1 MQRKHRFD
9 IDITNERTNT
19 LPKTFRFRVEKYGHK
34 KIFMRHKDYGL
45 WNSYTWQECFERTE
59 KVFLGLVRMG
69 FVENDVI
76 GIMGDNDP
84 KWFWAEYATQAGKGI
99 VVGLYVD
106 YHYAEVKYVLNFSN
120 AKFVFAKDQE
130 MVDKIL
136 EVKDSLPHLQKIFYW
151 DPRGLWFY
159 DDPLLMSY
167 DDLEKQGDDYK
178 KKYPDLFKQNIDRTK
193 PDDIAC
199 IMLSSGT
206 TRMTEDGVP
215 RSQMGM
221 MTHKSIMLNLMGI
234 FKYDPWYPED
244 RWVSYMSPAWGE
256 QYFGIT
262 GPLIAGCEICF
273 PEKPETIDHDI
284 REIGPQ
290 ALLFPARLWESKVS
304 EVFSRMNDAFIINR
318 WLFQMALPIGERM
331 ADYRLKGQM
340 PSSWLKILYKFC
352 DVLVFAGLRDN
363 MGLKYARHVYNSGAL
378 LGPDSARFFHT
389 IGLTLKQLYGTT
401 EIGLHCVH
409 PDDEIDPETVGK
421 VLNPEY
427 MRISENNEIQVS
439 GPLMAKTYFG
449 DDESWKENFT
459 EDGWFQTGDAG
470 RIDERGH
477 LIFYDRLKDMIELKS
492 GHSFPPQYIE
502 SRIKFSPYIKD
513 CLVIGDRDK
522 EYPSAIIIIDY
533 ENVGDW
539 AEKNHVGYTTFV
551 DLSQK
556 PQVYE
561 LIKADIEKVNKKLE
575 EPGKI
580 AKFVNLHKEFDADDA
595 ELTRSGKIRRK
606 YMEEKYGDLVK
617 VIYSDEDVYSV
628 KASVKYRD
636 GRAGTIKTEVHIQK
650 LK

>member
-1 MQRKHRFD
+1 MQRENWID
-9 IDITNERTNT
+9 IDIENEDTNT
-19 LPKTFRFRVEKYGHK
+19 LPKTFKSRVKQYGHHK
-34 KIFMRHKDYGL
+34 VFMRHKDFGL
-45 WNSYTWQECFERTE
+45 WNSYSWQECYERTE
-59 KVFLGLVRMG
+59 NVFLGLSSLG
-69 FVENDVI
+69 FHEGDVI

-84 KWFWAEYATQAGKGI
+84 RWFWAEYATQAGRGI

-106 YHYAEVKYVLNFSN
+106 YHFAEVKYVLNFSK

-130 MVDKIL
+130 MVDKVL
-136 EVKDSLPHLQKIFYW
+136 EVKESLPHLQRIIYW

-159 DDPLLMSY
+159 DEPLLMSY
-167 DDLEKQGDDYK
+167 DDLEDLGEGYK
-178 KKYPDLFKQNIDRTK
+178 KDHPSLFDKSIECTRA
-193 PDDIAC
+193 DDIAC

-234 FKYDPWYPED
+234 FRYDPWYSDD

-304 EVFSRMNDAFIINR
+304 EVMSRMNDAFVLNR
-318 WLFQMALPIGERM
+318 WLFRTALPIGGRI
-331 ADYRLKGQM
+331 ADHRLKGTK
-340 PSSWLKILYKFC
+340 PSIWLKMLYKLF
-352 DVLVFAGLRDN
+352 DIMVFAGLRDN
-363 MGLKYARHVYNSGAL
+363 MGLKYVRHVYNSGAL

-389 IGLTLKQLYGTT
+389 IGLILKQLYGTT

-409 PDDEIDPETVGK
+409 PDNEIDPETVGK

-427 MRISENNEIQVS
+427 MRISEQNEIQVS

-449 DDESWKENFT
+449 DEKSWKDNFT

-477 LIFYDRLKDMIELKS
+477 LIFYDRLKDMINLKT

-502 SRIKFSPYIKD
+502 SRIKFSPFIKD
-513 CLVIGDRDK
+513 CLVIGDKDK

-539 AEKNHVGYTTFV
+539 AETNHVGYTTFV

-556 PQVYE
+556 PEVYG
-561 LIKADIEKVNKKLE
+561 LIRADIEKVNEKLD
-575 EPGKI
+575 PAGRI
-580 AKFVNLHKEFDADDA
+580 SKFVNLHKEFDADDA

-606 YMEEKYGDLVK
+606 YMEEKYSDLIR
-617 VIYSDEDVYSV
+617 VIYSDENLYSIE
-628 KASVKYRD
+628 ASVKYKD
-636 GRAGTIKTEVHIQK
+636 GRSGTIKTQVQIQK
-650 LK
+650 L

>member
-1 MQRKHRFD
+1 MQREHSIN
-9 IDITNERTNT
+9 IDIENEQTNT
-19 LPKTFRFRVEKYGHK
+19 LPKTFRAQARKYGDK
-34 KIFMRHKDYGL
+34 KVFMRHKDYGL
-45 WNSYTWQECFERTE
+45 WNSYTWKECFARTE
-59 KVFLGLVRMG
+59 NVFLGLLSMG
-69 FVENDVI
+69 FEENDVI
-76 GIMGDNDP
+76 AIMGDNDP
-84 KWFWAEYATQAGKGI
+84 RWFWAEYATQAGRGI

-106 YHYAEVKYVLNFSN
+106 YHYAEVKYVLSFSK
-120 AKFVFAKDQE
+120 AKFAFAKDQE

-136 EVKDSLPHLQKIFYW
+136 EVKEHLPNLEKIIYW

-159 DDPLLMSY
+159 DEPLLMSY
-167 DDLEKQGDDYK
+167 DDLEKQGQDYK
-178 KKYPDLFKQNIDRTK
+178 KDHPDLFEKSIDKTK
-193 PDDIAC
+193 PGDVAC

-215 RSQMGM
+215 RSQMAI
-221 MTHKSIMLNLMGI
+221 MTHKSIMMNLIGI
-234 FKYDPWYPED
+234 FRYDPWYPED

-290 ALLFPARLWESKVS
+290 ALLFPARLWEGRVS
-304 EVFSRMNDAFIINR
+304 EVMSRMNDAFAISR
-318 WLFQMALPIGERM
+318 WLFKTALSIGGRM
-331 ADYRLKGQM
+331 ADHHLKGTN
-340 PSSWLKILYKFC
+340 PSIWLKLIYKIF
-352 DVLVFAGLRDN
+352 DMLVFEGLRDN
-363 MGLKYARHVYNSGAL
+363 MGFKYVRHVYNSGAL

-409 PDDEIDPETVGK
+409 PDDQIDHETVGK
-421 VLNPEY
+421 VLNPDF
-427 MRISENNEIQVS
+427 MRISEQGEIQVS

-449 DDESWKENFT
+449 DPTAWKEKFT
-459 EDGWFQTGDAG
+459 EDGWFHTGDSG

-477 LIFYDRLKDMIELKS
+477 LIFYDRFKDMIKLKH
-492 GHSFPPQYIE
+492 GHSFAPQYIE

-513 CLVIGDRDK
+513 CLVIGDEDK

-556 PQVYE
+556 PEVYE
-561 LIKADIEKVNKKLE
+561 LIKADIERVNEKLDQA
-575 EPGKI
+575 GKI

-606 YMEEKYGDLVK
+606 YMEEKYEDLIT
-617 VIYSDEDVYSV
+617 VIYSGKNLYSV
-628 KASVKYRD
+628 EASVKYRD
-636 GRAGTIKTEVHIQK
+636 GRSGTIKTEVHIQE
-650 LK
+650 L